1 MAHYINHLIEQ
12 GEHQQLDFKFEIID
26 SKKIAR
32 SLVAFANTDGGRLL
46 VGVKDNGSI
55 AGVRSEE
62 EYFMV
67 EAAAQMYSRP
77 PVFFKSSEWKV
88 EGRTVLE
95 IIIPKSKLMPHYAP
109 DKEERWRVYIR
120 VGDQNLLANR
130 LLLKVWE
137 RKKQKKGVV
146 LKFTDSEKL
155 LLQYLEKNSTITQSK
170 YSRLSGVSRF
180 RAGNILVS
188 FILLDIIEMVITES
202 GAYFKLK
209 EEAHAQIL

>member
-1 MAHYINHLIEQ
+1 MVHHINHLIEQ

-62 EYFMV
+62 EFFMV

-77 PVFFKSSEWKV
+77 PVLFKSKEWKV

-95 IIIPKSKLMPHYAP
+95 IIIPKSESMPHYAP
-109 DKEERWRVYIR
+109 DKEGRWRVYIR

-137 RKKQKKGVV
+137 RKKQEKGVI
-146 LKFTDSEKL
+146 LKYTDTEKF
-155 LLQYLEKNSTITQSK
+155 LLQYLEKNNTITHSK
-170 YSRLSGVSRF
+170 YSRLTGISRF
-180 RAGNILVS
+180 RAENILVN
-188 FILLDIIEMVITES
+188 FILLDIIEMVITEK
-202 GAYFKLK
+202 GAHFKLK
-209 EEAHAQIL
+209 EESQA